1 MATSLATSR
10 DQGHGF
16 YESKRARCG
25 FSVLR
30 QVVEALGGDGV
41 VAEGRRREAAAVEA
55 DVSDEG

>member
-10 DQGHGF
+10 DQGHGI
-16 YESKRARCG
+16 YGTKRTRCG

-41 VAEGRRREAAAVEA
+41 VAE
-55 DVSDEG
+55 DW